1 MQITDTEFTEFKKWL
16 NSTLKLEKVTVTFLK
31 QDGTERVLKCTTN
44 PMYITV
50 VSASPDEGAEPKK
63 ERKVNEDV
71 CPVFDLESNS
81 WKSFRYDSVKRIE
94 FSLTDD

>member
-1 MQITDTEFTEFKKWL
+1 MQITDTEFEEFRKWL
-16 NSTLKLEKVTVTFLK
+16 NATLKLEKVTVTFTK

-44 PMYITV
+44 PMFITV
-50 VSASPDEGAEPKK
+50 VPTDNSEPKK
-63 ERKVNEDV
+63 ERKINEDV
-71 CPVFDLESNS
+71 CPVFDLESNT